1 MIMTDNGNAI
11 ESNLPTG
18 LAKPAIRAL
27 TDAGYL
33 RLEQF
38 AKLSEAEVLQLHG
51 MGPRAVDLIRDAL
64 SAKGLSFSKDS

>member
-1 MIMTDNGNAI
+1 MTHNDNAI

-27 TDAGYL
+27 SGAGYL

-38 AKLSEAEVLQLHG
+38 AKLTEAEVLQITWYGPKSHG
-51 MGPRAVDLIRDAL
+51 SYP
-64 SAKGLSFSKDS
+64 